1 MRFCF
6 ELTNNPKKNFMKK
19 LIPLLSLT
27 VLSSCSQTT
36 QTKANLMPVVQEL
49 AQIEDASFLDK
60 PLPLSHQSSRKADKK
75 LHKTPEHL
83 ENHDAKKGVASWYGD
98 QFHGKKTATG
108 EFFDM
113 YGMTAAHRNLPLD
126 SYAQVTNLENHR
138 TVIVRINDRGPFFGE
153 RVLDLSYS
161 AAKQLGMN
169 EAGTSKVEI
178 KTIAPQ
184 QALKQM
190 QQQHQPI
197 YLQVGSFNNKKLA
210 EELVSNLKKEH
221 LPSPKI
227 AASSHKNATLYKVE
241 VPIQSAKNATELH
254 EKLAK
259 LGIKDTPFVTE
270 TN

>member
-1 MRFCF
+1 
-6 ELTNNPKKNFMKK
+6 MKK

-36 QTKANLMPVVQEL
+36 QTKASLMPVVQEL
-49 AQIEDASFLDK
+49 AQITNASFLDK
-60 PLPLSHQSSRKADKK
+60 SLPLSHQTSQKADKK
-75 LHKTPEHL
+75 SHKTPENL
-83 ENHDAKKGVASWYGD
+83 ENQDAKKGVASWYGN

-113 YGMTAAHRNLPLD
+113 YGMTAAHKNLPLD

-138 TVIVRINDRGPFFGE
+138 TVIVRINDRGPFFGK
-153 RVLDLSYS
+153 RILDLSYS

-169 EAGTSKVEI
+169 ESGTSQVEI

-190 QQQHQPI
+190 QQHHQPI
-197 YLQVGSFNNKKLA
+197 YLQVGSFTDKKLA
-210 EELVSNLKKEH
+210 EELLKNLRQQH
-221 LPSPKI
+221 LPAPKI
-227 AASSHKNATLYKVE
+227 AASSHKNSTLYKVE
-241 VPIQSAKNATELH
+241 IPIQSTKNANELH

>member
-1 MRFCF
+1 
-6 ELTNNPKKNFMKK
+6 MKK
-19 LIPLLSLT
+19 LIPLLSLA
-27 VLSSCSQTT
+27 VLSSCSHATRNN
-36 QTKANLMPVVQEL
+36 ANLMPVAQEFVKT
-49 AQIEDASFLDK
+49 EDSSFL
-60 PLPLSHQSSRKADKK
+60 PNNATQNLESSFQ
-75 LHKTPEHL
+75 KTPKKTLKNNDATTH
-83 ENHDAKKGVASWYGD
+83 NAKKGVASWYGN

-113 YGMTAAHRNLPLD
+113 YAMTAAHKNLPLD

-153 RVLDLSYS
+153 RILDLSYS

-169 EAGTSKVEI
+169 ESGTSKVEI
-178 KTIAPQ
+178 RSIAPQ

-190 QQQHQPI
+190 QQQYQSI

-210 EELVSNLKKEH
+210 EDLLKNLKQQH
-221 LPSPKI
+221 LPDPKMT
-227 AASSHKNATLYKVE
+227 ASSHKNATLYKVK
-241 VPIQSAKNATELH
+241 VPIQSSKNASELH

-259 LGIKDTPFVTE
+259 LGIKDTLFVAE

>member
-1 MRFCF
+1 
-6 ELTNNPKKNFMKK
+6 MKK
-19 LIPLLSLT
+19 LIPLLSLA
-27 VLSSCSQTT
+27 VLSSCSHTT
-36 QTKANLMPVVQEL
+36 QSKANLMPVTQEL
-49 AQIEDASFLDK
+49 AQIEDTSFLPDNAVQTPAFTSQKVSKKAHKHSDK
-60 PLPLSHQSSRKADKK
+60 QNDIGA
-75 LHKTPEHL
+75 
-83 ENHDAKKGVASWYGD
+83 NKGVASWYGD

-113 YGMTAAHRNLPLD
+113 YAMTAAHKNLPLD

-138 TVIVRINDRGPFFGE
+138 TVIVRINDRGPFFWE

-169 EAGTSKVEI
+169 EVGTSKVEI

-197 YLQVGSFNNKKLA
+197 YLQVGSFSDKKLA
-210 EELVSNLKKEH
+210 EDLLKNLKKQH
-221 LPSPKI
+221 LPEPKI

>member
-1 MRFCF
+1 
-6 ELTNNPKKNFMKK
+6 
-19 LIPLLSLT
+19 
-27 VLSSCSQTT
+27 
-36 QTKANLMPVVQEL
+36 MPVTQEL
-49 AQIEDASFLDK
+49 AQIEDASFLPNNAIQNTDSPSQK
-60 PLPLSHQSSRKADKK
+60 TTKKTHSHA
-75 LHKTPEHL
+75 
-83 ENHDAKKGVASWYGD
+83 NNVAHDSKKGVASWYGN

-113 YGMTAAHRNLPLD
+113 YAMTAAHKNLPLD

-169 EAGTSKVEI
+169 ESGTSKVEI

-210 EELVSNLKKEH
+210 EDLLKNLKQQH
-221 LPSPKI
+221 LPEPKMT
-227 AASSHKNATLYKVE
+227 ASSHKNATLYKVE
-241 VPIQSAKNATELH
+241 VPIQSSKNASELH
-254 EKLAK
+254 EKLVK
-259 LGIKDTPFVTE
+259 LGIKDTLFVAE

>member
-1 MRFCF
+1 MA
-6 ELTNNPKKNFMKK
+6 
-19 LIPLLSLT
+19 
-27 VLSSCSQTT
+27 VLSSCSQAT
-36 QTKANLMPVVQEL
+36 QHKANLMPVTQEF
-49 AQIEDASFLDK
+49 AQIEDASFL
-60 PLPLSHQSSRKADKK
+60 SHSAIQNAGVSSQKISK
-75 LHKTPEHL
+75 KTPKTT
-83 ENHDAKKGVASWYGD
+83 ENIVAHNAKKGIASWYGN

-113 YGMTAAHRNLPLD
+113 HAMTAAHKNLPLD

-169 EAGTSKVEI
+169 ESGTSKVEI

-210 EELVSNLKKEH
+210 EELLKNLKQQH
-221 LPSPKI
+221 LPEPKMI
-227 AASSHKNATLYKVE
+227 ESSHKNATLYKVE
-241 VPIQSAKNATELH
+241 VPIQSSKNALELH
-254 EKLAK
+254 EKLVK
-259 LGIKDTPFVTE
+259 LGIKDTLFVAE